1 MSYNLYISNNSIF
14 VILIIFLIIN
24 VIFIF
29 LKIFKRENTDYKFIY
44 GMFRTKRLV
53 EIMKK
58 ISNSKFSKFLSI
70 SSLILGPILI
80 SVAVFFLFF
89 GILTKTPTYAPA
101 LPGISY
107 GPITLPVAQTIL
119 SIFIAAF
126 IHEFSHGILVYK
138 NNLDLKSWG
147 FFYLGPLI
155 GAFVEPDDKEI
166 EKLNKKEQI
175 KIYSA
180 GAAINIIAGLVFLFL
195 FLFSL
200 YIVSIFN
207 LATPYVKILY
217 TLPNTYAYNVVPN
230 NTILYSINGNQILYL
245 NQIETALNNTE
256 PGEYVLLNTS
266 AGLFNV
272 ELTNKDNKPFIGIV
286 TEQEYNYKVPGIDF
300 FESLLFWLF
309 VINVGLG
316 IGNMIP
322 IYPLDGGKTMESI
335 LEIFLD
341 KKESKRINMSLSI
354 ILLALILYNIS
365 FIL

>member
-1 MSYNLYISNNSIF
+1 
-14 VILIIFLIIN
+14 
-24 VIFIF
+24 
-29 LKIFKRENTDYKFIY
+29 
-44 GMFRTKRLV
+44 MFRTKKLM

-58 ISNSKFSKFLSI
+58 ISNTKFSKFLSI

-80 SVAVFFLFF
+80 ALAVFFLFF

-107 GPITLPVAQTIL
+107 GPITLPIIQTIIA
-119 SIFIAAF
+119 IFIAAF
-126 IHEFSHGILVYK
+126 IHEFAHGILVYK

-155 GAFVEPDDKEI
+155 GAFVEPDEKEI

-180 GAAINIIAGLVFLFL
+180 GAAINIIAGLIFLFL
-195 FLFSL
+195 FFFFT
-200 YIVSIFN
+200 YIISMFN

-217 TLPNTYAYNVVPN
+217 TLPNTYAYNVIPN

-245 NQIETALNNTE
+245 NQIGEVLNNTK

-266 AGLFNV
+266 AGLFNI
-272 ELTNKDNKPFIGIV
+272 ELTNKDGKPFIGIV
-286 TEQEYNYKVPGIDF
+286 AEQEYNYKVPVIDF
-300 FESLLFWLF
+300 IQSLLFWLF

-322 IYPLDGGKTMESI
+322 IYPLDGGKTMKSI

-341 KKESKRINMSLSI
+341 KKRSRIVNLSLSI

-365 FIL
+365 FIF

>member
-1 MSYNLYISNNSIF
+1 MSYNLYISNSSALS
-14 VILIIFLIIN
+14 ILITFLVIN
-24 VIFIF
+24 IIFIF
-29 LKIFKRENTDYKFIY
+29 LKIFKKENTDYKFIY
-44 GMFRTKRLV
+44 GMFRTKKLM

-58 ISNSKFSKFLSI
+58 IANTKFSKFLSI

-80 SVAVFFLFF
+80 ALAVFFLFF

-107 GPITLPVAQTIL
+107 GPITLPIAQTIIA
-119 SIFIAAF
+119 IFIAAF
-126 IHEFSHGILVYK
+126 IHELAHGILVYK
-138 NNLDLKSWG
+138 NNLNLKSWG

-155 GAFVEPDDKEI
+155 GAFVEPDEKEI

-180 GAAINIIAGLVFLFL
+180 GAAINIIAGLIFLFL
-195 FLFSL
+195 FFSSL
-200 YIVSIFN
+200 YIISTFN

-217 TLPNTYAYNVVPN
+217 TLPNTYAYNVIPN

-245 NQIETALNNTE
+245 NQIEEVLNNTK
-256 PGEYVLLNTS
+256 PGEYILLNTS
-266 AGLFNV
+266 AGLFNI
-272 ELTNKDNKPFIGIV
+272 ELTDKDGKPFIGIV

-300 FESLLFWLF
+300 IQSLLFWLF

-322 IYPLDGGKTMESI
+322 IYPLDGGKAMRSI

-341 KKESKRINMSLSI
+341 NKKSRAISLYLSI

>member
-58 ISNSKFSKFLSI
+58 ISNSKFSKFLST

-80 SVAVFFLFF
+80 SVAIFFLFF

-107 GPITLPVAQTIL
+107 GPITLPIAQTIL

-266 AGLFNV
+266 SGLFNV
-272 ELTNKDNKPFIGIV
+272 ELTNKNNKPFIGIV

-335 LEIFLD
+335 LEMFLD

-354 ILLALILYNIS
+354 ILLALILYNMS

>member
-1 MSYNLYISNNSIF
+1 
-14 VILIIFLIIN
+14 LIAL
-24 VIFIF
+24 
-29 LKIFKRENTDYKFIY
+29 
-44 GMFRTKRLV
+44 
-53 EIMKK
+53 
-58 ISNSKFSKFLSI
+58 
-70 SSLILGPILI
+70 
-80 SVAVFFLFF
+80 AVFFLFF

-107 GPITLPVAQTIL
+107 GPITLPITQTIIA
-119 SIFIAAF
+119 IFIAAF
-126 IHEFSHGILVYK
+126 IHEFAHGILVYK

-155 GAFVEPDDKEI
+155 GAFVEPDEKEI

-180 GAAINIIAGLVFLFL
+180 GAAINIIAGFIFLFL
-195 FLFSL
+195 LLFSL
-200 YIVSIFN
+200 YIISIFN

-217 TLPNTYAYNVVPN
+217 TLPNTYAYNVIPN

-245 NQIETALNNTE
+245 NQIEGILNNTK
-256 PGEYVLLNTS
+256 PGEYILLNTS
-266 AGLFNV
+266 AGLFNI
-272 ELTNKDNKPFIGIV
+272 ELTNKDGKPFIGIV
-286 TEQEYNYKVPGIDF
+286 AEQEYNYKIPGIDF
-300 FESLLFWLF
+300 IESLLLWLF

-322 IYPLDGGKTMESI
+322 IYPLDGGKTMKSI

-341 KKESKRINMSLSI
+341 KKESKIITLSLSI
-354 ILLALILYNIS
+354 ILLALILYNIT

>member
-1 MSYNLYISNNSIF
+1 MSYNLYISNSSALS
-14 VILIIFLIIN
+14 ILIIFLVIN
-24 VIFIF
+24 IIFIF
-29 LKIFKRENTDYKFIY
+29 LKIFKKENTDYKFIY
-44 GMFRTKRLV
+44 GMFRTKKLI

-58 ISNSKFSKFLSI
+58 ISNTKFSKFLSI

-80 SVAVFFLFF
+80 ALSVFFLFF

-107 GPITLPVAQTIL
+107 GPITLPVTQTII
-119 SIFIAAF
+119 SILIAAF
-126 IHEFSHGILVYK
+126 IHEFAHGILVYK

-147 FFYLGPLI
+147 FFYLGPLM
-155 GAFVEPDDKEI
+155 GAFVEPDEKEI

-180 GAAINIIAGLVFLFL
+180 GAAINIIAGLIFLFL

-200 YIVSIFN
+200 YIISTFN

-217 TLPNTYAYNVVPN
+217 TLPNTYAYNVIPN
-230 NTILYSINGNQILYL
+230 NTVLYSINGNQILYL
-245 NQIETALNNTE
+245 NQIEGVLNNTK
-256 PGEYVLLNTS
+256 PGEYILLNTS
-266 AGLFNV
+266 AGLFDI
-272 ELTNKDNKPFIGIV
+272 ELTNNDGKPFIGIV
-286 TEQEYNYKVPGIDF
+286 AEQEYNYKVPGIDF
-300 FESLLFWLF
+300 IESLLFWLF

-322 IYPLDGGKTMESI
+322 IYPLDGGKTMKSI

-341 KKESKRINMSLSI
+341 NKKSRIINLSLSI

>member
-1 MSYNLYISNNSIF
+1 MSYNLYISNSSALS
-14 VILIIFLIIN
+14 ILITFLVIN
-24 VIFIF
+24 IIFIF
-29 LKIFKRENTDYKFIY
+29 LKIFKKENTDYKFIY
-44 GMFRTKRLV
+44 GMFRTKKLM

-58 ISNSKFSKFLSI
+58 IANTKFSKFLSI

-80 SVAVFFLFF
+80 ALAVFFLFF

-107 GPITLPVAQTIL
+107 GPITLPIAQTIIA
-119 SIFIAAF
+119 IFIAAF
-126 IHEFSHGILVYK
+126 IHELAHGILVYK
-138 NNLDLKSWG
+138 NNLNLKSWG

-155 GAFVEPDDKEI
+155 GAFVEPDEKEI

-180 GAAINIIAGLVFLFL
+180 GAAINIIAGLIFLFL
-195 FLFSL
+195 FFSSL
-200 YIVSIFN
+200 YIISTFN

-217 TLPNTYAYNVVPN
+217 TLPNTYAYNVIPN

-245 NQIETALNNTE
+245 NQIEGVLNNTK
-256 PGEYVLLNTS
+256 PGEYILLNTS
-266 AGLFNV
+266 AGLFNI
-272 ELTNKDNKPFIGIV
+272 ELTDKDGKPFIGIV

-300 FESLLFWLF
+300 IQSLLFWLF

-322 IYPLDGGKTMESI
+322 IYPLDGGKAMRSI

-341 KKESKRINMSLSI
+341 NKKSRIISLYLSI

>member
-1 MSYNLYISNNSIF
+1 MSYNLYISNSSALS
-14 VILIIFLIIN
+14 ILIAFLVIN
-24 VIFIF
+24 IIFIF
-29 LKIFKRENTDYKFIY
+29 LKIFKKENTDYKFIY
-44 GMFRTKRLV
+44 GMFRTKKLM

-58 ISNSKFSKFLSI
+58 ISNTKFSKFLSI

-80 SVAVFFLFF
+80 ALAVFFLFF

-107 GPITLPVAQTIL
+107 GPITLPIIQTIIA
-119 SIFIAAF
+119 IFIAAF
-126 IHEFSHGILVYK
+126 IHEFAHGILVYK

-155 GAFVEPDDKEI
+155 GAFVEPDEKEI

-180 GAAINIIAGLVFLFL
+180 GAAINIIAGLIFLFL
-195 FLFSL
+195 FFFFT
-200 YIVSIFN
+200 YIISMFN

-217 TLPNTYAYNVVPN
+217 TLPNTYAYNVIPN

-245 NQIETALNNTE
+245 NQIGEVLNNTK

-266 AGLFNV
+266 AGLFNI
-272 ELTNKDNKPFIGIV
+272 ELTNKDGKPFIGIV
-286 TEQEYNYKVPGIDF
+286 AEQEYNYKVPVIDF
-300 FESLLFWLF
+300 IQSLLFWLF

-322 IYPLDGGKTMESI
+322 IYPLDGGKTMKSI

-341 KKESKRINMSLSI
+341 KKRSRIVNLSLSI

-365 FIL
+365 FIF

>member
-1 MSYNLYISNNSIF
+1 MSYNLYISNSSALS
-14 VILIIFLIIN
+14 ILITFLVIN

-29 LKIFKRENTDYKFIY
+29 LKIFKKENTDYKFIY
-44 GMFRTKRLV
+44 GMFRTKKLMD
-53 EIMKK
+53 IMKK
-58 ISNSKFSKFLSI
+58 ISNTKFSKFLSI

-80 SVAVFFLFF
+80 FLAVFFLFF

-107 GPITLPVAQTIL
+107 GSITLPVIQTIIA
-119 SIFIAAF
+119 IFIAAF
-126 IHEFSHGILVYK
+126 IHEFAHGILVYK

-155 GAFVEPDDKEI
+155 GAFVEPDEKEI

-180 GAAINIIAGLVFLFL
+180 GAAINIIAGLIFLFL
-195 FLFSL
+195 FFSFT
-200 YIVSIFN
+200 YIISIFN
-207 LATPYVKILY
+207 LANPYVKILY
-217 TLPNTYAYNVVPN
+217 TLPNTYAYDVIPN
-230 NTILYSINGNQILYL
+230 NTILYSINGHQILYL
-245 NQIETALNNTE
+245 NQIEGVLNNTK

-266 AGLFNV
+266 AGLFNI
-272 ELTNKDNKPFIGIV
+272 ELTNKDGKPFIGIV
-286 TEQEYNYKVPGIDF
+286 AEQEYNYKIPGIDF
-300 FESLLFWLF
+300 IQSLLFWLF

-322 IYPLDGGKTMESI
+322 IYPLDGGKTMKSI

-341 KKESKRINMSLSI
+341 KNRSRMITLSLSI

>member
-1 MSYNLYISNNSIF
+1 MSYNLYISNSSALS
-14 VILIIFLIIN
+14 ILITFLVIN
-24 VIFIF
+24 IIFIF
-29 LKIFKRENTDYKFIY
+29 LKIFKKENTDYKFIY
-44 GMFRTKRLV
+44 GMFRTKKLM

-58 ISNSKFSKFLSI
+58 IANTKFSKFLSI

-80 SVAVFFLFF
+80 ALAVFFLFF

-107 GPITLPVAQTIL
+107 GPITLPIAQTIIA
-119 SIFIAAF
+119 IFIAAF
-126 IHEFSHGILVYK
+126 IHELAHGILVYK
-138 NNLDLKSWG
+138 NNLNLKSWG

-155 GAFVEPDDKEI
+155 GAFVEPDEKEI

-180 GAAINIIAGLVFLFL
+180 GAAINIIAGLIFLFL
-195 FLFSL
+195 FFSST
-200 YIVSIFN
+200 YIISTFN

-217 TLPNTYAYNVVPN
+217 TLPNTYAYNVIPN

-245 NQIETALNNTE
+245 NQIGEILNNTK
-256 PGEYVLLNTS
+256 PGEYILLNTS
-266 AGLFNV
+266 AGLFNI
-272 ELTNKDNKPFIGIV
+272 ELTDKDGKPFIGIV

-300 FESLLFWLF
+300 IQSLLFWLF

-322 IYPLDGGKTMESI
+322 IYPLDGGKAMRSI

-341 KKESKRINMSLSI
+341 NKKSRAISLYLSI

>member
-1 MSYNLYISNNSIF
+1 MSYNLYISNSSALS
-14 VILIIFLIIN
+14 ILIIFLVIN
-24 VIFIF
+24 IIFIF
-29 LKIFKRENTDYKFIY
+29 LKIFKKENTDYKFIY
-44 GMFRTKRLV
+44 GMFRTRKLI

-58 ISNSKFSKFLSI
+58 ISNTKFSKFLSI

-80 SVAVFFLFF
+80 TLSVFFLFF

-107 GPITLPVAQTIL
+107 GPITLPVTQTII
-119 SIFIAAF
+119 SILIAAF
-126 IHEFSHGILVYK
+126 IHEFAHGILVYK

-147 FFYLGPLI
+147 FFYLGPLM
-155 GAFVEPDDKEI
+155 GAFVEPDEKEI

-180 GAAINIIAGLVFLFL
+180 GAAINIIAGLIFLFL

-200 YIVSIFN
+200 YIISTFN

-217 TLPNTYAYNVVPN
+217 TLPNTYAYNVIPN
-230 NTILYSINGNQILYL
+230 NTVLYSINGNQILYL
-245 NQIETALNNTE
+245 NQIEGVLNNTK
-256 PGEYVLLNTS
+256 PGEYILLNTS
-266 AGLFNV
+266 AGLFNI
-272 ELTNKDNKPFIGIV
+272 ELTNKDGKPFIGIV
-286 TEQEYNYKVPGIDF
+286 AEQEYNYKVPGIDF
-300 FESLLFWLF
+300 IESLLFWLF

-322 IYPLDGGKTMESI
+322 IYPLDGGKTMKSI

-341 KKESKRINMSLSI
+341 NKKSRIINLSLSI

>member
-1 MSYNLYISNNSIF
+1 MSYNLYISNSSALS
-14 VILIIFLIIN
+14 ILITFLVIN
-24 VIFIF
+24 IIFIF
-29 LKIFKRENTDYKFIY
+29 LKIFKKENTDYKFIY
-44 GMFRTKRLV
+44 GMFRTKKLM

-58 ISNSKFSKFLSI
+58 ISNTKFSKFLSI
-70 SSLILGPILI
+70 LSLILGPILI
-80 SVAVFFLFF
+80 ALSVFFLFF

-107 GPITLPVAQTIL
+107 GPITLPITQTII

-147 FFYLGPLI
+147 FFYLGPLM
-155 GAFVEPDDKEI
+155 GAFVEPDEKEI

-180 GAAINIIAGLVFLFL
+180 GAAINIIVGLIFLFL
-195 FLFSL
+195 FFSFI
-200 YIVSIFN
+200 YITSIFN

-217 TLPNTYAYNVVPN
+217 TLPNTYAYNVIPN

-245 NQIETALNNTE
+245 NQIEGVLNNTK
-256 PGEYVLLNTS
+256 PGEYILLNTS
-266 AGLFNV
+266 AGLFNI

-300 FESLLFWLF
+300 IESLLFWLF

-322 IYPLDGGKTMESI
+322 IYPLDGGKTMKSM

-341 KKESKRINMSLSI
+341 KKESRIIYLSLSI

>member
-1 MSYNLYISNNSIF
+1 MSYNLYISNSSALS
-14 VILIIFLIIN
+14 ILITFLVIN
-24 VIFIF
+24 IIFIF
-29 LKIFKRENTDYKFIY
+29 LKIFKKENTDYKFIY
-44 GMFRTKRLV
+44 GMFRTKKLI

-58 ISNSKFSKFLSI
+58 ISNTKFSKFLSI

-80 SVAVFFLFF
+80 TLAVFFLFF

-107 GPITLPVAQTIL
+107 GPITLPVIQTII

-126 IHEFSHGILVYK
+126 IHEFAHGILVYK

-155 GAFVEPDDKEI
+155 GAFVEPDEKEI

-180 GAAINIIAGLVFLFL
+180 GAAINIIAGLIFLFL

-200 YIVSIFN
+200 YIISIFN
-207 LATPYVKILY
+207 LVTPYVKILY
-217 TLPNTYAYNVVPN
+217 TLPNTYAYNVIPN

-245 NQIETALNNTE
+245 NQIEGILNNTK
-256 PGEYVLLNTS
+256 PGEYILLNTS
-266 AGLFNV
+266 AGLFNI
-272 ELTNKDNKPFIGIV
+272 ELTNKDGKPFIGIV
-286 TEQEYNYKVPGIDF
+286 VEQEYNYKIPGIDF
-300 FESLLFWLF
+300 IESLLFWLF

-322 IYPLDGGKTMESI
+322 IYPLDGGKTMKSI

-341 KKESKRINMSLSI
+341 KKESRIISLSLSI

>member
-1 MSYNLYISNNSIF
+1 MSYNLYISDSSALS
-14 VILIIFLIIN
+14 ILITFLVIN
-24 VIFIF
+24 IIFIF
-29 LKIFKRENTDYKFIY
+29 LKIFKKENTDYKFIY
-44 GMFRTKRLV
+44 GMFRTKKLM

-58 ISNSKFSKFLSI
+58 IANTKFSKFLSI

-80 SVAVFFLFF
+80 ALAVFFLFF

-107 GPITLPVAQTIL
+107 GPITLPIAQTIIA
-119 SIFIAAF
+119 IFIAAF
-126 IHEFSHGILVYK
+126 IHELAHGILVYK
-138 NNLDLKSWG
+138 NNLNLKSWG

-155 GAFVEPDDKEI
+155 GAFVEPDEKEI

-180 GAAINIIAGLVFLFL
+180 GAAINIIAGLIFLFL
-195 FLFSL
+195 FFFST
-200 YIVSIFN
+200 YIISTFN

-217 TLPNTYAYNVVPN
+217 TLPNTYAYNVIPN

-245 NQIETALNNTE
+245 NQIGEILNNTK
-256 PGEYVLLNTS
+256 PGEYILLNTS
-266 AGLFNV
+266 AGLFNI
-272 ELTNKDNKPFIGIV
+272 ELTDKDGKPFIGIV

-300 FESLLFWLF
+300 IQSLLFWLF

-322 IYPLDGGKTMESI
+322 IYPLDGGKAMRSI

-341 KKESKRINMSLSI
+341 KKESRIISVYLSI